1 MGLVVREANAVD
13 AVKSVR
19 MRKTIARLGLGLA
32 LGLGAPVFAAT
43 SASALTTVD
52 VLVVYPQPPATH
64 LSKLIT
70 WGRNFGE
77 TEMGAFLDTN
87 FAHVSAIYQQSGID
101 VELRVVHHQQIDLS
115 YIDPNWKIV
124 LSSALMNS
132 ELSTPAYVPY
142 LAAIEDLRDTHF
154 ADIVIYWRQFG
165 DGGPTSN
172 GAGSIGGGE
181 DEAYVH
187 LTYGGINPTVVAHE
201 TGHLCG
207 AQHSEGVQGVA
218 EFSIGGD
225 APVDREYRTVMTI
238 AVPLPETPDFRYVW
252 RFSNDGMSVS
262 GVIDCSQLTGM
273 LTNCDFT
280 GTATLGD
287 AGHDAAA
294 TIASYAPV
302 VAAFRTDPSTAVP
315 VASWWGQGALGLGL
329 ILGGALRLRRRL
341 QRT

>member
-1 MGLVVREANAVD
+1 MRKRIAGLV
-13 AVKSVR
+13 
-19 MRKTIARLGLGLA
+19 
-32 LGLGAPVFAAT
+32 LGLGALVFGVAP
-43 SASALTTVD
+43 ASALTTVD

-115 YIDPNWKIV
+115 YIDANWKVV

-132 ELSTPAYVPY
+132 ELSTPTYVPY
-142 LAAIEDLRDTHF
+142 LAAIEELRDAHF

-165 DGGPTSN
+165 DGGPISN

-187 LTYGGINPTVVAHE
+187 LTYGGINPTVAAHE
-201 TGHLCG
+201 TGHLFG
-207 AQHSEGVQGVA
+207 AQHAEGVQGVA
-218 EFSIGGD
+218 EFAIGGD
-225 APVDREYRTVMTI
+225 TPIDREYRTVMTI
-238 AVPLPETPDFRYVW
+238 AVPFPETPDFRYVW
-252 RFSNDGMSVS
+252 RFSNDGTSVS
-262 GVIDCSQLTGM
+262 GAIDCSHLTGT

-280 GTATLGD
+280 GTASLGD
-287 AGHDAAA
+287 ASHDAAT

-315 VASWWGQGALGLGL
+315 AASVWGQAALGLGL
-329 ILGGALRLRRRL
+329 VLGGALGLRRRF